1 MNAPTPEAGIEH
13 FLSVESNADEEI
25 GKLSAQE
32 QPSAQIENNAKQKI
46 EIGADRIRSS
56 IARLTA
62 NSIGELEGLASEL
75 QKLDGFLRSETERV
89 QREIESVMAG
99 IKVIIDAI
107 APWKRPA
114 QRRLGPL
121 ALHPSS
127 ARGATHPW
135 ALAMRGAVDGSDGLN
150 KLLIRD
156 LI

>member
-13 FLSVESNADEEI
+13 LLSVESNVDEEI

-75 QKLDGFLRSETERV
+75 QKLE
-89 QREIESVMAG
+89 
-99 IKVIIDAI
+99 
-107 APWKRPA
+107 PA
-114 QRRLGPL
+114 
-121 ALHPSS
+121 S
-127 ARGATHPW
+127 ARMANRRSLGIAWRKSSSRLPTRDSGHVAGRMRQ
-135 ALAMRGAVDGSDGLN
+135 ALNQAAANRI
-150 KLLIRD
+150 K
-156 LI
+156 

>member
-13 FLSVESNADEEI
+13 LLSVKSNVDEEI

-46 EIGADRIRSS
+46 EIGADSIRSS

-114 QRRLGPL
+114 TAPAGTARSAPII
-121 ALHPSS
+121 S
-127 ARGATHPW
+127 ARSHTPMGLGDAR
-135 ALAMRGAVDGSDGLN
+135 RG
-150 KLLIRD
+150 R
-156 LI
+156 

>member
-1 MNAPTPEAGIEH
+1 M
-13 FLSVESNADEEI
+13 
-25 GKLSAQE
+25 SAQE

-114 QRRLGPL
+114 TAPAGTARSAPII
-121 ALHPSS
+121 S
-127 ARGATHPW
+127 ARSHTPMGLGDAR
-135 ALAMRGAVDGSDGLN
+135 RG
-150 KLLIRD
+150 RWQ
-156 LI
+156 

>member
-13 FLSVESNADEEI
+13 LLSVESNADEEI

-46 EIGADRIRSS
+46 EIGADST

-75 QKLDGFLRSETERV
+75 QKLDGFLRSETERFR
-89 QREIESVMAG
+89 REIESVMAG
-99 IKVIIDAI
+99 VKVIIDAI

-114 QRRLGPL
+114 RAPPGTTRSAPI
-121 ALHPSS
+121 S
-127 ARGATHPW
+127 ARSHTPMCLGDAR
-135 ALAMRGAVDGSDGLN
+135 RG
-150 KLLIRD
+150 R
-156 LI
+156 

>member
-107 APWKRPA
+107 APWKRPEA
-114 QRRLGPL
+114 PAGTARSAPII
-121 ALHPSS
+121 S
-127 ARGATHPW
+127 ARSHTPMGLGDAR
-135 ALAMRGAVDGSDGLN
+135 RG
-150 KLLIRD
+150 R
-156 LI
+156 

>member
-13 FLSVESNADEEI
+13 LLSVESDVDEEI
-25 GKLSAQE
+25 GKLSGQE
-32 QPSAQIENNAKQKI
+32 KPFAQIDNAKQKI
-46 EIGADRIRSS
+46 EIDADRIRSS

-114 QRRLGPL
+114 TAPAGTARSAPII
-121 ALHPSS
+121 S
-127 ARGATHPW
+127 ARSHTSMGLGDTR
-135 ALAMRGAVDGSDGLN
+135 RG
-150 KLLIRD
+150 R
-156 LI
+156 

>member
-13 FLSVESNADEEI
+13 LLSVESNADEEI

-75 QKLDGFLRSETERV
+75 QKLDGFLSSETERV
-89 QREIESVMAG
+89 RREIESVMAG
-99 IKVIIDAI
+99 
-107 APWKRPA
+107 
-114 QRRLGPL
+114 
-121 ALHPSS
+121 S
-127 ARGATHPW
+127 
-135 ALAMRGAVDGSDGLN
+135 
-150 KLLIRD
+150 KL
-156 LI
+156 

>member
-13 FLSVESNADEEI
+13 LLSVESNADEEI

-46 EIGADRIRSS
+46 EIGADSIRSS

-89 QREIESVMAG
+89 RREIESVMAG

-114 QRRLGPL
+114 RAPPGTTRSAPI
-121 ALHPSS
+121 S
-127 ARGATHPW
+127 ARSHTPMCLGDAR
-135 ALAMRGAVDGSDGLN
+135 RG
-150 KLLIRD
+150 R
-156 LI
+156 